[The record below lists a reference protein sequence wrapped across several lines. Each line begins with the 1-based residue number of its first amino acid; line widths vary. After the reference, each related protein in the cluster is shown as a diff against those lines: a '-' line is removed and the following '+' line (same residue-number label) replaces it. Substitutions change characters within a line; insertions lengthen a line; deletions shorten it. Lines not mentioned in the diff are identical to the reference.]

1 MNTIETYENVV
12 ERRGHSGW
20 YVAVVAIFVTTLIA
34 ANVTAVK
41 LIDVFGLILPAG
53 TIVFPISYIFGDV
66 LTEVYGY
73 RAARKTIWLAF
84 TCNLVF
90 VAAVYGAQVLPPAS
104 FWDGQAAYERILGF
118 TGRLLVA
125 SFCAYLV
132 GEFANAYVLARLKI
146 VTSGRWLW
154 LRTISS
160 TLVGQGI
167 DSAVFVTIAFIGTIP
182 ISVLIGAVVTQWLA
196 KSLYEALA
204 TPITYV
210 VVGSLKRIEKLDVY
224 DRDTSF
230 SPFSVK

>member
-1 MNTIETYENVV
+1 M
-12 ERRGHSGW
+12 
-20 YVAVVAIFVTTLIA
+20 AIFVTTLIA

-53 TIVFPISYIFGDV
+53 TIVFPINYIFGEV

-104 FWDGQAAYERILGF
+104 FWDGQASYERILGF
-118 TGRLLVA
+118 TGRLIVA

-132 GEFANAYVLARLKI
+132 GEFANAYVLARLKV

-230 SPFSVK
+230 SQFSVK

>member
-1 MNTIETYENVV
+1 MNTPETYEEVV
-12 ERRGHSGW
+12 ERRGHSAW
-20 YVAVVAIFVTTLIA
+20 YVAVVAVFITSLIA
-34 ANVTAVK
+34 ANITAVK

-53 TIVFPISYIFGDV
+53 TIVFPISYIVGDV

-73 RAARKTIWLAF
+73 RAARRTIWLAF
-84 TCNLVF
+84 ACNLLF
-90 VAAVYGAQVLPPAS
+90 IAAIYGAQVLPPAS

-132 GEFANAYVLARLKI
+132 GEFVNAYVLARLKVI
-146 VTSGRWLW
+146 TRGRWLW

-167 DSAVFVTIAFIGTIP
+167 DSAVFVTIAFIGIIP
-182 ISVLIGAVVTQWLA
+182 ISILIGAAVTQWLA

-204 TPITYV
+204 TPLTYA
-210 VVGSLKRIEKLDVY
+210 VVGSLKRVEKLDVY

-230 SPFSVK
+230 SPFSMK